1 MFASFWLILLL
12 FSYNSQK
19 VKSDLSN
26 FSHVMDNRT
35 LDNGKISTS
44 KSLLKSIIES
54 FEERSQIYC
63 VVVIHD
69 DIDINVQST
78 FLSKYK
84 KGNEGIEPPFFSF
97 NYLCST
103 YNI

>member
-44 KSLLKSIIES
+44 KSLLKSIIDS

-84 KGNEGIEPPFFSF
+84 KGNEDIEPPFFF
-97 NYLCST
+97 FQLLM
-103 YNI
+103 